1 MAKVCEL
8 CSKST
13 VAGRHIQHH
22 HSVGWRY
29 KAPKSVR
36 NFKPNIRKVKVEVD
50 GEPKS
55 IFVCM
60 KCYKKLQKES
70 E

>member
-1 MAKVCEL
+1 MAKVCEM
-8 CSKST
+8 CGKST

-22 HSVGWRY
+22 HSVAWRF

-36 NFKPNIRKVKVEVD
+36 NFKPNLKKLKVDIDGKVQ
-50 GEPKS
+50 S
-55 IFVCM
+55 IYICM
-60 KCYKKLQKES
+60 KCYKKIRKES